1 MKLVMQD
8 HGRDCAALIKHID
21 TKMTKQA
28 NERFDMYG
36 VTFRQVR
43 LLMLLLQKG
52 SEAVPLKFLE
62 KNFEVAQSTASG
74 LVVRLEKKGL
84 VQGYVPADD
93 KRQKV
98 VRLTEKGKELC
109 ISIEE
114 DMREGERVLLQSL
127 DEKERMQFYS
137 LLRKVNDSM

>member
-1 MKLVMQD
+1 MQD
-8 HGRDCAALIKHID
+8 HSRDCAALIKHID

-28 NERFDMYG
+28 NERFDTYG

-43 LLMLLLQKG
+43 LLMFLLEMG
-52 SEAVPLKFLE
+52 AEAVSLKSLE
-62 KNFEVAQSTASG
+62 KRFEVAQSTAAG

-93 KRQKV
+93 KRQKF

-114 DMREGERVLLQSL
+114 DMREGERILLQSM